1 MNETVALRGTIAQRN
16 HLLNAMSNGDL
27 ALLQPYLVRVP
38 LKFRQRLQSANQQ
51 IRSVYFLESGIASM
65 VADDR
70 TRRQTE
76 VAIVGREGMTGL
88 PVIHGAERSP
98 FEVYVQVRGEAQCI
112 SVQDLRR
119 VMDESPML
127 QKCLLSYA
135 HVFGVQVGYTAFAN
149 AQGTIEERL
158 ARWLLMVQDRLETD
172 VLFLTHELMAIM
184 LGVRRAG
191 VTMALHHFLSKGV
204 IETARGAITV
214 KDRDGLKEC
223 ANGFYGTPEAEFE
236 RLFACQIS

>member
-1 MNETVALRGTIAQRN
+1 MNGTVALEGTIAQRN
-16 HLLNAMSNGDL
+16 HLLNAMSNADL

-38 LKFRQRLQSANQQ
+38 LNFRQRLQYANHQ
-51 IRSVYFLESGIASM
+51 IRSVYFLESGIASL
-65 VADDR
+65 VAVGR
-70 TRRQTE
+70 TRCQTE

-98 FEVYVQVRGEAQCI
+98 FEVYVQVAGEAQCI
-112 SVQDLRR
+112 SVKHLRR

-127 QKCLLSYA
+127 QKCLLRYA
-135 HVFGVQVGYTAFAN
+135 HVFGVQAGYTAFAN
-149 AQGTIEERL
+149 AQGKIEERL
-158 ARWLLMVQDRLETD
+158 ARSLLMVQDRLETD
-172 VLFLTHELMAIM
+172 VLFLTHEFMAFM

-191 VTMALHHFLSKGV
+191 ITMALQHFVSKGM

-223 ANGFYGTPEAEFE
+223 ANGLYGTPEAEFE
-236 RLFACQIS
+236 RLFA

>member
-1 MNETVALRGTIAQRN
+1 MLEQTVNETVVRGRTIVQRN
-16 HLLNAMSNGDL
+16 HLLNAVSNADL
-27 ALLQPYLVRVP
+27 ALLQPYLARVP
-38 LKFRQRLQSANQQ
+38 LKLRQRLQSANQK
-51 IRSVYFLESGIASM
+51 IRSVYFLESGIASV
-65 VADDR
+65 VADGR
-70 TRRQTE
+70 TLRQTE

-98 FEVYVQVRGEAQCI
+98 FEVYVQAGGQAQCI
-112 SVQDLRR
+112 SAQDLRR

-127 QKCLLSYA
+127 QKCLLRYA
-135 HVFGVQVGYTAFAN
+135 HVFGVQAGYTALAN

-172 VLFLTHELMAIM
+172 VLFLTHELMAIT

-191 VTMALHHFLSKGV
+191 VTMALQHFLSKGV

-223 ANGFYGTPEAEFE
+223 ANGLDGTT
-236 RLFACQIS
+236 